1 MKIRLSELKQLIREA
16 YEEVHHGDGA
26 EEDLKFDK
34 KSVLVPFDIKDKI
47 KKYFRDMRLVKSKK
61 KRR

>member
-1 MKIRLSELKQLIREA
+1 MKMRLSELRRLIREA
-16 YEEVHHGDGA
+16 YEEHYGDGS

-47 KKYFRDMRLVKSKK
+47 KKYFKDMHLVKNKK
-61 KRR
+61 KRS

>member
-1 MKIRLSELKQLIREA
+1 MRIRLSELRQLIREI
-16 YEEVHHGDGA
+16 YEEHHGDGS

-47 KKYFRDMRLVKSKK
+47 KKYFRDMHLVKSKK
-61 KRR
+61 KRS